1 MKAVYTTKQMREEI
15 SCTDLITLNDEEYNE
30 EMKKYIELNSRVI
43 PEIKEQLIAIVNKY
57 WYFFVKK
64 VRNIRSWDQQILW
77 KKRIP

>member
-1 MKAVYTTKQMREEI
+1 MKAVYTTKQIREEI

-64 VRNIRSWDQQILW
+64 VRNIRSWDQQIL
-77 KKRIP
+77 